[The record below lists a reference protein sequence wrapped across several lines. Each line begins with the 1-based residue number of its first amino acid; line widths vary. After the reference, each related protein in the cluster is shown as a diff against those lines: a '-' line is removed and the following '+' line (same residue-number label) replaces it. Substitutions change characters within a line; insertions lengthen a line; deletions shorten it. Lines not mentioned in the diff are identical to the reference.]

1 MTPNIDQRITTE
13 ELLKRIKTATNANE
27 LVNPYAVALFT
38 HYGTKGKEG
47 GFVDFDAISA
57 AIINR
62 WTYRGLVKINNSA
75 WDIVEAGWKKGKN
88 NAL

>member
-13 ELLKRIKTATNANE
+13 ELLKRIKTATNADE
-27 LVNPYAVALFT
+27 LVNPYAIALFT
-38 HYGTKGKEG
+38 HYGEKGE
-47 GFVDFDAISA
+47 FVDFDAISA

-75 WDIVEAGWKKGKN
+75 WDIVDAEWEKGKN
-88 NAL
+88 NDL